1 VNNCVLYFAK
11 ESKDFIFTL
20 NFKDDYFSF
29 GCKGSLGY
37 FYSGGIF
44 INNVNVIKNNKL
56 LFFNK
61 MGYKSF
67 LVNFKNSLYGVS
79 YGFFTLLKLKG
90 VGFRSWVDSFRND
103 LVLVIGYSHY
113 VFYKIPRD
121 VIIKSKKGRIL
132 IFGIDKQIVYN
143 VASEI
148 QSLRYPDIYKGKGIQ
163 FFGKN
168 LTLKIGKQR

>member
-1 VNNCVLYFAK
+1 MNNCVLYFVK

-20 NFKDDYFSF
+20 NFKNGFFSF
-29 GCKGSLGY
+29 SCKGSLGD
-37 FYSGGIF
+37 FYSGDIF
-44 INNVNVIKNNKL
+44 VNNVNVIKNNKL

-61 MGYKSF
+61 TSYKSF

-79 YGFFTLLKLKG
+79 YGFFTLLRLKG
-90 VGFRSWVDSFRND
+90 VGFRSWVDRLRND

-113 VFYKIPRD
+113 VFYRIPKD

-143 VASEI
+143 VAAEV

-163 FFGKN
+163 SFGKN
-168 LTLKIGKQR
+168 LVLKVGKQR